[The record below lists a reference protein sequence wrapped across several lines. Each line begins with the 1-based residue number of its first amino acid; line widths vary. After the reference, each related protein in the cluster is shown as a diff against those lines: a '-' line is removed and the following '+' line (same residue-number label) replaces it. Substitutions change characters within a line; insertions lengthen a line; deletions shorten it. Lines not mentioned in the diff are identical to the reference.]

1 MKKTLILTVCF
12 MFMIV
17 GVALAGVGPIKHEAE
32 LATEIS
38 YVTYEEPDVMEEEGL
53 MCGIS
58 GIYAYNNNFMFKAES
73 KISWGAQDY
82 SSTSTGSVDNIDN
95 LMFEVRGLVGRSFDA
110 FSQTSITPYI
120 GFGYRYLNDDSSGMT
135 TSTGHVGYER
145 ESNYYYSPIGIETLT
160 ELDNGWLLGFMVEY
174 DIFWK
179 GKQKSHLSDA
189 NLGFADLEN
198 DQNDGYGIR
207 GSVKFLKK
215 RENTDLLIEPFIK
228 YWDIDKSEEVNV
240 TYSGIIIGRG
250 YEPKNNSTE
259 IGIKVAIRF

>member
-1 MKKTLILTVCF
+1 MKKALILTACF
-12 MFMIV
+12 MFLIT
-17 GVALAGVGPIKHEAE
+17 GIALAEVNPSSHKAE
-32 LATEIS
+32 LATDIS
-38 YVTYEEPDVMEEEGL
+38 YITYKEPDIMKEKGL
-53 MCGIS
+53 MYGIS
-58 GIYAYNNNFMFKAES
+58 GVYAYNNNFTFKAES
-73 KISWGAQDY
+73 KLSWGALDY
-82 SSTSTGSVDNIDN
+82 SSSTTGSMDNIDN
-95 LMFEVRGLVGRSFDA
+95 LMFEVRALAGKSFEA
-110 FSQTSITPYI
+110 FSATSITPYT

-160 ELDNGWLLGFMVEY
+160 ELDNGWFLGFMAEY

-215 RENTDLLIEPFIK
+215 QENTDLLIEPFIT
-228 YWDIDKSEEVNV
+228 YWNIGKSEEVNV
-240 TYSGIIIGRG
+240 TYSGIIIGKG

-259 IGIKVAIRF
+259 IGIKLVVRF